1 MGWDPESTCNQ
12 IDSPYKFEFN
22 NYNQNSCWDEMDLT
36 PESEWTVLSPPEVN
50 LHGGR
55 HNTRGGA
62 LILSPPEVNLHGG
75 RHDTRGG
82 GHILFTEMKI
92 ATQY

>member
-1 MGWDPESTCNQ
+1 MIKIHVEM
-12 IDSPYKFEFN
+12 KL
-22 NYNQNSCWDEMDLT
+22 MDLT
-36 PESEWTVLSPPEVN
+36 PESEWTVLSPPEAN

-62 LILSPPEVNLHGG
+62 HILSPPEVNLHGG

-82 GHILFTEMKI
+82 GHILCLQKW
-92 ATQY
+92 

>member
-1 MGWDPESTCNQ
+1 MAYVITFLHH
-12 IDSPYKFEFN
+12 IYLEFGL
-22 NYNQNSCWDEMDLT
+22 MALVDLRG
-36 PESEWTVLSPPEVN
+36 LSPPEVN

>member
-1 MGWDPESTCNQ
+1 
-12 IDSPYKFEFN
+12 
-22 NYNQNSCWDEMDLT
+22 MDLT

-55 HNTRGGA
+55 HNTRSGA

>member
-1 MGWDPESTCNQ
+1 MEADIIQEA
-12 IDSPYKFEFN
+12 
-22 NYNQNSCWDEMDLT
+22 
-36 PESEWTVLSPPEVN
+36 
-50 LHGGR
+50 GGG
-55 HNTRGGA
+55 H
-62 LILSPPEVNLHGG
+62 ILSPPEVNPHGG